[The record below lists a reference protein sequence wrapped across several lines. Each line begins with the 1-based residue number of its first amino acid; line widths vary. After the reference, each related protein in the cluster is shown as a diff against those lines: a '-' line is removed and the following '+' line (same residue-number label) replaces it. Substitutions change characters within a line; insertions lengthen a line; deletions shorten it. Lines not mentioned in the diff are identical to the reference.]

1 MTLLRG
7 QAMHASSPECLRAI
21 SVSVGGEPGR
31 PSRRQQKVR
40 TSPVQT
46 KKCAPPGRK
55 KCASLS
61 SANKGAP
68 PSSGLCASADS
79 ARKPFPLVFGF
90 LSYLF
95 IRDSFY

>member
-55 KCASLS
+55 KCASL
-61 SANKGAP
+61 
-68 PSSGLCASADS
+68 LRQQRCASLLRLVRVRGLRAKTLS
-79 ARKPFPLVFGF
+79 LVFGF
-90 LSYLF
+90 LSYLV
-95 IRDSFY
+95 Y

>member
-31 PSRRQQKVR
+31 PSRPQQKVR
-40 TSPVQT
+40 TSPVRT
-46 KKCAPPGRK
+46 KKCAPWRK

-61 SANKGAP
+61 P
-68 PSSGLCASADS
+68 LLRQQRCASLLRLVRVRGLRAKTLS
-79 ARKPFPLVFGF
+79 LVFGF
-90 LSYLF
+90 LSYLV
-95 IRDSFY
+95 Y